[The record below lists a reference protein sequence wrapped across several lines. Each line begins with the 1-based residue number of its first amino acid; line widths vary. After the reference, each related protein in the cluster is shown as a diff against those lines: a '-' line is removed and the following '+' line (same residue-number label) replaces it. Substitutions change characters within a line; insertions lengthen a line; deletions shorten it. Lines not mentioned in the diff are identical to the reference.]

1 MFSIITLLLFVVL
14 RIQTKGFK
22 QQTTK
27 QKDSNKRIQTK
38 GFKQK
43 DSNKSIQT
51 IAIIVALLFFE
62 YVKQKK
68 HNHDLPKKETL
79 FFNLFLPFSSFFF
92 EKGRKRMKRLV
103 FLYLFLVSLLEGNLW
118 KTFIVV
124 KGISKE
130 EQSLF
135 YQPF

>member
-1 MFSIITLLLFVVL
+1 L
-14 RIQTKGFK
+14 
-22 QQTTK
+22 
-27 QKDSNKRIQTK
+27 
-38 GFKQK
+38 
-43 DSNKSIQT
+43 
-51 IAIIVALLFFE
+51 FE

-79 FFNLFLPFSSFFF
+79 FFNLSLPFSSFFIAF
-92 EKGRKRMKRLV
+92 FLKKKRAEKGRKRMKRLV